1 MLLFNSAASKV
12 GSPDG
17 WIGPKQIL
25 GPGFLNL
32 RAAEGCSKGHDLE
45 LLKLSAC
52 YKLNLCISVFQLS
65 FVPRPHYSHPLYP
78 TPPQLKLK

>member
-17 WIGPKQIL
+17 WIAPKQIL

-65 FVPRPHYSHPLYP
+65 FVPRPIIA
-78 TPPQLKLK
+78 TPYTQRPPS